1 MRGGGLL
8 RIGFRESFP
17 YINPIIYIGMRLNK
31 FLMAVAAL
39 AVVGCAEPKDEL
51 GVQMGESTN
60 VELSIEIP
68 AIDTRAGATSSALG
82 GLSNVDWSEY
92 DLRYKVAVYQDE
104 EVAYSDTF
112 YAEDGY
118 AGLTQSVALTKGR
131 DYELYVWA
139 DFVKIQGEDL
149 HYTTDDIRN
158 ISLKDSYAV
167 NDESRDAY
175 AYYGTFSTA
184 EGAQSSVNAVLT
196 RPFAKLRVVTTDAD
210 KLSFDQQIGSIVVS
224 YIDGG
229 VPSSYALVDGSLGE
243 DATVSDVEANVVAY
257 ADDAAN
263 ECTLLTDYIFAPTTG
278 QGAVKV
284 SLTVKDTDGNVIYT
298 IPTKELPVEKNKLT
312 SGKGAT
318 LTGGVTLDISIDGT
332 IGDGGTIDL

>member
-8 RIGFRESFP
+8 RIGFRKSFP
-17 YINPIIYIGMRLNK
+17 YINPIIYIGMKLNK

-39 AVVGCAEPKDEL
+39 AVVGCAEQKDKL

-68 AIDTRAGATSSALG
+68 AIDTRAGATNSALG

-139 DFVKIQGEDL
+139 DFVKNQGEDL

-158 ISLKDSYAV
+158 ISLKGSYAV

-229 VPSSYALVDGSLGE
+229 VPSSYALVDGSLGA
-243 DATVSDVEANVVAY
+243 DTTVSGVEANVVAY

-312 SGKGAT
+312 SGKGAA
-318 LTGGVTLDISIDGT
+318 LTGGTTLNISIDGT
-332 IGDGGTIDL
+332 IGDGGTVDL

>member
-1 MRGGGLL
+1 MK
-8 RIGFRESFP
+8 
-17 YINPIIYIGMRLNK
+17 LNK

-51 GVQMGESTN
+51 GVQIGESTN

-82 GLSNVDWSEY
+82 GLSNVNWSEY
-92 DLRYKVAVYQDE
+92 DLRYKVAVYQGDNI
-104 EVAYSDTF
+104 AYSYTT
-112 YAEDGY
+112 YAEEGY
-118 AGLTQSVALTKGR
+118 EDLNHNVSLTKGR
-131 DYELYVWA
+131 EYELYVWA
-139 DFVKIQGEDL
+139 DFVKNQDEDL
-149 HYTTDDIRN
+149 HYTTDDIRT
-158 ISLKDSYAV
+158 ISLKGNYAV

-184 EGAQSSVNAVLT
+184 EGAQSTVNAVLT

-210 KLSFDQQIGSIVVS
+210 KLSFGQQIGSIEVS

-229 VPSSYALVDGSLGE
+229 VPSSYALVDGSLGV
-243 DATVSDVEANVVAY
+243 DAPVSGVEAGVVAY
-257 ADDAAN
+257 ANDAAN
-263 ECTLLTDYIFAPTTG
+263 ECTLLTDYIFAPTSG
-278 QGAVKV
+278 QDAVKV
-284 SLTVKDTDGNVIYT
+284 SLIVKDTTGNVIHT
-298 IPTKELPVEKNKLT
+298 IPAEVLPIQKNKLT

-332 IGDGGTIDL
+332 IGDGGTVNL

>member
-1 MRGGGLL
+1 MK
-8 RIGFRESFP
+8 
-17 YINPIIYIGMRLNK
+17 LNK

-68 AIDTRAGATSSALG
+68 AIDTRAGATNSALG
-82 GLSNVDWSEY
+82 GLSNVDWTAY
-92 DLRYKVAVYQDE
+92 DLRYKVAVYQGDNI
-104 EVAYSDTF
+104 AYSYTT
-112 YAEDGY
+112 YATEGY
-118 AGLTQSVALTKGR
+118 AGLNHSVSLTKGR
-131 DYELYVWA
+131 DYKLYVWA
-139 DFVKIQGEDL
+139 DFVKEYNTDGTAKDL
-149 HYTTDDIRN
+149 HYNTANIRTV
-158 ISLKDSYAV
+158 SLNGSYAV

-196 RPFAKLRVVTTDAD
+196 RPFAKLRIVTTDAD
-210 KLSFDQQIGSIVVS
+210 KLSFDKQIGSIEVS

-229 VPSSYALVDGSLGE
+229 VPSSYALVDGSLGA
-243 DATVSDVEANVVAY
+243 DAPVSGVVADVVAY

-284 SLTVKDTDGNVIYT
+284 SLTVKDTDGNEIYT
-298 IPTKELPVEKNKLT
+298 IPTKELPIQKNKLT

-332 IGDGGTIDL
+332 IGDGGPIDL

>member
-1 MRGGGLL
+1 MK
-8 RIGFRESFP
+8 
-17 YINPIIYIGMRLNK
+17 LNK

-68 AIDTRAGATSSALG
+68 AIDTRAAATNSALG
-82 GLSNVDWSEY
+82 GLSNVDWSVY
-92 DLRYKVAVYQDE
+92 DLRYKVAVYQGGNI
-104 EVAYSDTF
+104 AYSYTT
-112 YAEDGY
+112 YAEEGY
-118 AGLTQSVALTKGR
+118 AGLNHSVSLTKGR
-131 DYELYVWA
+131 EYELYVWA
-139 DFVKIQGEDL
+139 DFVKTQGVDL
-149 HYTTDDIRN
+149 HYTTDTDDIRT
-158 ISLKDSYAV
+158 ISLKGNYTV

-210 KLSFDQQIGSIVVS
+210 KLSFDKHIGSIEVS

-229 VPSSYALVDGSLGE
+229 VPSSYALVDGSLGA
-243 DATVSDVEANVVAY
+243 DATVSGVKANVVAY

-278 QGAVKV
+278 QGVVKV

-298 IPTKELPVEKNKLT
+298 IPTQELPIKKNKLT

-318 LTGGVTLDISIDGT
+318 LTGGVTLDISIDDT
-332 IGDGGTIDL
+332 IGDGGTVNL

>member
-1 MRGGGLL
+1 MK
-8 RIGFRESFP
+8 
-17 YINPIIYIGMRLNK
+17 LNK

-82 GLSNVDWSEY
+82 GLSNVDWTAY
-92 DLRYKVAVYQDE
+92 DLRYKVAVYQGNNI
-104 EVAYSDTF
+104 AYSYTT
-112 YAEDGY
+112 YAEEGY
-118 AGLTQSVALTKGR
+118 AGLNHSVSLTKGR

-139 DFVKIQGEDL
+139 DFVETQDEDL

-158 ISLKDSYAV
+158 ISLKGSYAV

-184 EGAQSSVNAVLT
+184 EGAQSSVNAELT

-210 KLSFDQQIGSIVVS
+210 KLSFGQQIGSIEVS

-229 VPSSYALVDGSLGE
+229 VPSSYALVDGSLGA
-243 DATVSDVEANVVAY
+243 DATVSGVEAEVVAY
-257 ADDAAN
+257 TDDAVG
-263 ECTLLTDYIFAPTTG
+263 ECTLLTDYIFAPTSG
-278 QGAVKV
+278 QDAVKV
-284 SLTVKDTDGNVIYT
+284 SLIVKDTTGNVIHT
-298 IPTKELPVEKNKLT
+298 IPTKELPIEKNKLT
-312 SGKGAT
+312 SGKGAA
-318 LTGGVTLDISIDGT
+318 LTGGTTLNISIDGT
-332 IGDGGTIDL
+332 IGDGGTVDL

>member
-1 MRGGGLL
+1 MK
-8 RIGFRESFP
+8 
-17 YINPIIYIGMRLNK
+17 LNK

-68 AIDTRAGATSSALG
+68 AIDTRAGATNSALG
-82 GLSNVDWSEY
+82 GLSNVDWSVY
-92 DLRYKVAVYQDE
+92 DLRYKVAVYQGGNI
-104 EVAYSDTF
+104 AYSYTT
-112 YAEDGY
+112 YAEEGY
-118 AGLTQSVALTKGR
+118 AGLNHSVSLTKGR
-131 DYELYVWA
+131 EYKLYVWA
-139 DFVKIQGEDL
+139 DFVKNQDEDL
-149 HYTTDDIRN
+149 HYTTDDIRT
-158 ISLKDSYAV
+158 ISLKGNYTV

-210 KLSFDQQIGSIVVS
+210 KLSFDKQIGSIEVS

-229 VPSSYALVDGSLGE
+229 VPSSYALVDGSLGA
-243 DATVSDVEANVVAY
+243 DATVSGVAANVVAY

-263 ECTLLTDYIFAPTTG
+263 ECTLLTDYIFAPKTG

-284 SLTVKDTDGNVIYT
+284 SLTVKDTTGNVIYT
-298 IPTKELPVEKNKLT
+298 IPTKELPIQKNKLT

-332 IGDGGTIDL
+332 IGDNSDVNL

>member
-1 MRGGGLL
+1 
-8 RIGFRESFP
+8 
-17 YINPIIYIGMRLNK
+17 
-31 FLMAVAAL
+31 MAVAAL

-82 GLSNVDWSEY
+82 GLSNVDWSVY
-92 DLRYKVAVYQDE
+92 DLRYKVAVYQGDNI
-104 EVAYSDTF
+104 AYSYTT
-112 YAEDGY
+112 YAEEGY
-118 AGLTQSVALTKGR
+118 EGLNHSVSLTKGR
-131 DYELYVWA
+131 EYKLYVWA

-149 HYTTDDIRN
+149 HYTTDDIRT
-158 ISLKDSYAV
+158 ISLNGNYAV

-175 AYYGTFSTA
+175 AYYDTFSTA

-210 KLSFDQQIGSIVVS
+210 KLSFGQQIGSIEVS

-229 VPSSYALVDGSLGE
+229 VPSSYALVDGSLGAN
-243 DATVSDVEANVVAY
+243 ATVSGVEANVVAY
-257 ADDAAN
+257 ANDAVG
-263 ECTLLTDYIFAPTTG
+263 ERTLLTDYIFAPTTG

-284 SLTVKDTDGNVIYT
+284 SLIVKDTTGNVIYT
-298 IPTKELPVEKNKLT
+298 IPTKELLIQKNKLT
-312 SGKGAT
+312 SGKGAI

-332 IGDGGTIDL
+332 IGEGDTVNL

>member
-1 MRGGGLL
+1 
-8 RIGFRESFP
+8 
-17 YINPIIYIGMRLNK
+17 
-31 FLMAVAAL
+31 MAVAAL

-82 GLSNVDWSEY
+82 GLSNVDWTAY
-92 DLRYKVAVYQDE
+92 DLRYKVAVYQGDNI
-104 EVAYSDTF
+104 AYSYTT
-112 YAEDGY
+112 YAEEGY
-118 AGLTQSVALTKGR
+118 EDLNHSVSLTKGR
-131 DYELYVWA
+131 DYDLYVWA

-149 HYTTDDIRN
+149 HYTTNDIRTITLN
-158 ISLKDSYAV
+158 GSYAV

-184 EGAQSSVNAVLT
+184 EGAQSTVNAVLT

-210 KLSFDQQIGSIVVS
+210 KLSFGQQIGSIEVS

-229 VPSSYALVDGSLGE
+229 VPSSYALVDGTLGT
-243 DATVSDVEANVVAY
+243 DATVSGVAAEVVAY
-257 ADDAAN
+257 ANDAVG
-263 ECTLLTDYIFAPTTG
+263 ERTLLTDYIFAPTTG

-298 IPTKELPVEKNKLT
+298 IPTKELPIEKNKLT

-318 LTGGVTLDISIDGT
+318 LTGGTTLNISIDGT
-332 IGDGGTIDL
+332 IGDGGPIDL

>member
-17 YINPIIYIGMRLNK
+17 DINPIIYIGMRLNK

-82 GLSNVDWSEY
+82 GLSNVDWTAY
-92 DLRYKVAVYQDE
+92 DLRYKVAVYQGDNI
-104 EVAYSDTF
+104 AYSYTT

-118 AGLTQSVALTKGR
+118 AGLNHSVSLTKGR
-131 DYELYVWA
+131 EYKLYVWA
-139 DFVKIQGEDL
+139 DFVKTQDEDL
-149 HYTTDDIRN
+149 HYTTDDIRT
-158 ISLKDSYAV
+158 ISLKGSYAV

-196 RPFAKLRVVTTDAD
+196 RPFAKLRVVSTDAD
-210 KLSFDQQIGSIVVS
+210 ELSFGQQIGSIVVS

-229 VPSSYALVDGSLGE
+229 VPSSYALVDGTLGT
-243 DATVSDVEANVVAY
+243 DATVSDVAANVVAY

-263 ECTLLTDYIFAPTTG
+263 ECTLLTDYIFAPTSG
-278 QGAVKV
+278 QDAVKV

-298 IPTKELPVEKNKLT
+298 IPTKELPIEKNKLT

-332 IGDGGTIDL
+332 IGDNSDVNL

>member
-8 RIGFRESFP
+8 RIGFRKSFPP
-17 YINPIIYIGMRLNK
+17 YINPIIYIGMKLNK

-51 GVQMGESTN
+51 GVQIGESTN

-92 DLRYKVAVYQDE
+92 DLRYKVAVYQGDNI
-104 EVAYSDTF
+104 AYSYTTF
-112 YAEDGY
+112 AEEGY
-118 AGLTQSVALTKGR
+118 AGLNHSVSLTKGR
-131 DYELYVWA
+131 NYELDVWA
-139 DFVKIQGEDL
+139 DFVKNQDEDL

-158 ISLKDSYAV
+158 ISLNGSYDV

-210 KLSFDQQIGSIVVS
+210 KLSFGQQIGSIEVS

-229 VPSSYALVDGSLGE
+229 VPSSYALVDGSLGAN
-243 DATVSDVEANVVAY
+243 ATVSGVEANVVAY
-257 ADDAAN
+257 ANDAVG
-263 ECTLLTDYIFAPTTG
+263 ERTLLTDYIFAPTTG
-278 QGAVKV
+278 QGVVKV

-298 IPTKELPVEKNKLT
+298 IPTKELPIEKNKLT

-318 LTGGVTLDISIDGT
+318 LTGGVTLDISIDGN
-332 IGDGGTIDL
+332 IGDIDL

>member
-39 AVVGCAEPKDEL
+39 AVVGCAEPKDKL

-68 AIDTRAGATSSALG
+68 AIDTRAGATNSALG
-82 GLSNVDWSEY
+82 GLSNVDWSVY

-104 EVAYSDTF
+104 EVAFSDTF
-112 YAEDGY
+112 YAEEGY
-118 AGLTQSVALTKGR
+118 AGLNHSVALTKGR

-158 ISLKDSYAV
+158 ISLNGSYAV

-210 KLSFDQQIGSIVVS
+210 KLSFDKQIGSIVVS

-229 VPSSYALVDGSLGE
+229 VPSSYALVDGSLGA
-243 DATVSDVEANVVAY
+243 DATVSDVEAEVVAY

-312 SGKGAT
+312 SGKGAA
-318 LTGGVTLDISIDGT
+318 LTGGTTLNISIDGT
-332 IGDGGTIDL
+332 IGDGGTVDL